1 MKDSQRKAM
10 FSRMSQLK
18 NQQSQL
24 LKNTSNKQIYDFDK
38 NFANKE
44 REIMKEANRISN
56 ISLKQM
62 NMDDSLKTATMNYEM
77 RKQLTQRL
85 KQARISPISRKYL
98 NQYVGAY

>member
-24 LKNTSNKQIYDFDK
+24 LKNTSNNQIYDFDK